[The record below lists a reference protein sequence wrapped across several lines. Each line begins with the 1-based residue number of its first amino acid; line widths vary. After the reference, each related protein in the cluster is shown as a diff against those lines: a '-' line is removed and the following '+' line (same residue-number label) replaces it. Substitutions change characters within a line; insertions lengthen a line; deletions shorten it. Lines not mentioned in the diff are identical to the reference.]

1 MAMCLT
7 SIVSAELAL
16 AVQALGPDA
25 HDEYLE
31 ELHRR
36 LLLKQ
41 TKEKT

>member
-1 MAMCLT
+1 MRLT
-7 SIVSAELAL
+7 SIVLAELAL

-36 LLLKQ
+36 LLLKE
-41 TKEKT
+41 TGERT